1 MFPEQNS
8 GEGGKEGGREGGGQA
23 RKGKGMECWQ
33 GMPAGGRIRKEE
45 RKQEGDE
52 KIETGREREIR
63 KDRRGRDIENQ
74 ERNKMRGTEVR
85 KKHRD
90 GNRNT

>member
-1 MFPEQNS
+1 
-8 GEGGKEGGREGGGQA
+8 
-23 RKGKGMECWQ
+23 
-33 GMPAGGRIRKEE
+33 MPAGGRIRKEE

-85 KKHRD
+85 KKNRD